1 MDADNKKPFK
11 IKDVTRNIKK
21 AVVAG
26 TLEELRSKVGEKF
39 EHADD
44 QLPTIHLDSDG
55 TEIDDEEYFRTLD
68 ENTELIAVFPGE
80 HWIDP
85 TNYVTITSHNRGSNS
100 GIVGVGGGGGVGVGV
115 GGGGMEPPGDTTDA
129 AAETARIKQLVGQLQ
144 NNLCNV
150 SVLSDPDLDS
160 LSNMDPNSLVDITG
174 KDFMEQLK
182 DSGRPLCAKR
192 NAEDRINLLKLL
204 REGAIF
210 CSERYPEDAEAIDM
224 EISRQLNMDVAQTTT
239 TVTTNTN
246 TTTTITA
253 NTTTV
258 NIGGLMA
265 HQQQQQQQQQT
276 NTINKTIEQVQNV
289 AAAAVAAAKR
299 RAAMEA
305 QMTSVDVVTIVETHV
320 AATAAAAA
328 VATTNT
334 KNNNQQKTTTAGGNN
349 NNKTNDI

>member
-1 MDADNKKPFK
+1 MLRVFIFNWYLFSNFQ

-26 TLEELRSKVGEKF
+26 TLEELRSKVAEKF
-39 EHADD
+39 EHVDD

-85 TNYVTITSHNRGSNS
+85 TNYVCHRGSNS
-100 GIVGVGGGGGVGVGV
+100 GIVGGGGNGVGV
-115 GGGGMEPPGDTTDA
+115 GGGGGGVEQPGDTTDA

-239 TVTTNTN
+239 TITTNTN

-258 NIGGLMA
+258 NIGGVLTS
-265 HQQQQQQQQQT
+265 QQQQQQQT
-276 NTINKTIEQVQNV
+276 ITTNKTIEQVQSV
-289 AAAAVAAAKR
+289 AAAAVAAAAAAQR
-299 RAAMEA
+299 MAAMEA
-305 QMTSVDVVTIVETHV
+305 QMTSVDVVTIVETHA
-320 AATAAAAA
+320 AATA
-328 VATTNT
+328 NT
-334 KNNNQQKTTTAGGNN
+334 HNNNQQKTMTAGGNN

>member
-1 MDADNKKPFK
+1 MDTDNKKPFK

-26 TLEELRSKVGEKF
+26 TLEELRLKVAEKF
-39 EHADD
+39 EHVND
-44 QLPTIHLDSDG
+44 QPSTIHLDSDG
-55 TEIDDEEYFRTLD
+55 TEIDDEEYFRTLE
-68 ENTELIAVFPGE
+68 ENTELIVVFPGE

-85 TNYVTITSHNRGSNS
+85 TNYVTITSHRGSNS
-100 GIVGVGGGGGVGVGV
+100 GIVGGGVGVGN
-115 GGGGMEPPGDTTDA
+115 EQLGDTTDA
-129 AAETARIKQLVGQLQ
+129 VAETARIKQLVGQLQ

-258 NIGGLMA
+258 NIGVLA
-265 HQQQQQQQQQT
+265 AQQQQFQQT
-276 NTINKTIEQVQNV
+276 ITTNKTIEQVQSV
-289 AAAAVAAAKR
+289 AAAAVAAAAAQR

-305 QMTSVDVVTIVETHV
+305 QMTSVDVVTIVETH
-320 AATAAAAA
+320 AA
-328 VATTNT
+328 ATTNT
-334 KNNNQQKTTTAGGNN
+334 QNNNNQNQKLTTAGSNN

>member
-1 MDADNKKPFK
+1 MDTDNKKPFK

-26 TLEELRSKVGEKF
+26 TLEELRTKVAEKF
-39 EHADD
+39 DHAGD
-44 QLPTIHLDSDG
+44 QPPTIHLDSDG

-85 TNYVTITSHNRGSNS
+85 TNYVTITSHHRGSNS
-100 GIVGVGGGGGVGVGV
+100 GIVGGGLGVGS
-115 GGGGMEPPGDTTDA
+115 EQLGDTTDA
-129 AAETARIKQLVGQLQ
+129 VAETARIKQLVGQLQ

-258 NIGGLMA
+258 NIGVLTA
-265 HQQQQQQQQQT
+265 QQQQQQQQHQQLQQT
-276 NTINKTIEQVQNV
+276 ITTNKTIEQVQSV
-289 AAAAVAAAKR
+289 AAAAVAAAAAQR
-299 RAAMEA
+299 RATMEA
-305 QMTSVDVVTIVETHV
+305 QMTSVDVVTIVETH
-320 AATAAAAA
+320 AA
-328 VATTNT
+328 ATTNT
-334 KNNNQQKTTTAGGNN
+334 QNNNNQQKMTTAGSNN